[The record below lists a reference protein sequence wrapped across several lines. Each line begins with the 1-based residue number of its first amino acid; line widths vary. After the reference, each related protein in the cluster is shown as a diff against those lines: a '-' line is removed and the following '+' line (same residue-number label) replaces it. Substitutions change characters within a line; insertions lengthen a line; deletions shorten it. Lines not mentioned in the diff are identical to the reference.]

1 MQGYSGAPVA
11 EGPVG
16 GISAEGRRRI
26 WFHAVLIAVGG
37 FLFGFDTG
45 VISGALLFIR
55 TDFHLNSFEQGSVVS
70 VLVLGAMA
78 GALGSGRIAD
88 RIGRRWIF
96 CLEGVVFLIGT
107 AIAVLS
113 TGYGMLVAGR
123 LVLGL
128 AVGAASAT
136 VPPYLAEISPK
147 EIRGRLLTL
156 NQLMITIG
164 ILVAY
169 LVNLVFSGG
178 GTWRAMIGVGAVPA
192 LVMVVSA
199 LRVLPES
206 PEWLLAH
213 GRRAQARELVASVSD
228 GETADR
234 LIRRREERLRR
245 AREQADP
252 ADRDATGWRALR
264 TRRVRPALVVG
275 LALAAGQQFGGI
287 NTIIYYAPT
296 IIEESGL
303 TASNAIVYSI
313 AIGAINLVMTL
324 VAIRMIDRVG
334 RRDLLLASFAAMA
347 VTMGLLGL
355 AFVAGWRSGVS
366 LLFMVLY
373 IAAYAG
379 GVGPVFWTLI
389 GELFPS
395 SASATGSSACT
406 AANWASNFT
415 VSLVFLPVVSLIGEG
430 ETFWIFAVI
439 SLAGLLFTARFVPE
453 TKARDFTE
461 VDRDLQ
467 ARFGAGRP
475 GRRIAG

>member
-1 MQGYSGAPVA
+1 MQGYSSAPIA
-11 EGPVG
+11 QGPV
-16 GISAEGRRRI
+16 EGVSPAGLRRI
-26 WFHAVLIAVGG
+26 RFHAVLIAVGG

-45 VISGALLFIR
+45 VISGALLFIKD
-55 TDFHLNSFEQGSVVS
+55 DFDLDSFQQGSVVS

-78 GALGSGRIAD
+78 GALGSGRLAD
-88 RIGRRWIF
+88 RIGRRRIF
-96 CLEGVVFLIGT
+96 CLEGAVFLVGT
-107 AIAVLS
+107 VVAVLS
-113 TGYGMLVAGR
+113 TGYWTLIAGR

-147 EIRGRLLTL
+147 EVRGRLLTL
-156 NQLMITIG
+156 NQLMITLG

-169 LVNLVFSGG
+169 LVNLAFSGG

-192 LVMVVSA
+192 LVMVASA
-199 LRVLPES
+199 LWALPES

-213 GRRAQARELVASVSD
+213 GRRAEARSLVASVSD
-228 GETADR
+228 EATADR
-234 LIRRREERLRR
+234 LIERRERDR
-245 AREQADP
+245 AASDP
-252 ADRDATGWRALR
+252 GAPPGEETAGWRALR

-296 IIEESGL
+296 IIERTGL

-313 AIGAINLVMTL
+313 AIGVINLVMTL
-324 VAIRMIDRVG
+324 VAIRLIDRSG
-334 RRDLLLASFAAMA
+334 RRDLLLWSFAAMV

-355 AFVAGWRSGVS
+355 AFVAGWAPVLA

-373 IAAYAG
+373 IAGYAG

-389 GELFPS
+389 GEIFPP
-395 SASATGSSACT
+395 SASATGASACT
-406 AANWASNFT
+406 AVNWASNFT
-415 VSLVFLPVVSLIGEG
+415 VSLVFLPAVGLIGEG
-430 ETFWIFAVI
+430 ETFWVFAAI
-439 SLAGLLFTARFVPE
+439 SMLGLLFTARFVPE
-453 TKARDFTE
+453 TKARGFAE

-467 ARFGAGRP
+467 SRFG
-475 GRRIAG
+475 GRRLAD